1 MTAIAWHLVEGADD
15 SRAPKLSWRARRF
28 REEPTAES
36 LAAVLQT
43 LDATRSRLRETAVSF
58 LREARAATNAAVQLL
73 QLGRGGAE
81 VLMPVADL
89 EASARR
95 IGAHRLARTC
105 MLMRE
110 QPFTF
115 FHCAVMLASISAAA
129 RDTVEAAVGGVD
141 CDMPSDDAILFLAKH
156 AVLSEETVG

>member
-1 MTAIAWHLVEGADD
+1 MAAIAWRLVEGADD
-15 SRAPKLSWRARRF
+15 CRAPKLSWRARRF

-81 VLMPVADL
+81 VLVPVAEL
-89 EASARR
+89 EVSARR
-95 IGAHRLARTC
+95 IGAHRVARACT
-105 MLMRE
+105 LMRE

-115 FHCAVMLASISAAA
+115 FHCAAMLASISAAA
-129 RDTVEAAVGGVD
+129 RGTVEAAVGGVD
-141 CDMPSDDAILFLAKH
+141 CDMPADAAIILLARCC
-156 AVLSEETVG
+156 V

>member
-1 MTAIAWHLVEGADD
+1 MAAIARCLVEGADD
-15 SRAPKLSWRARRF
+15 SRAPKLSWRARRL

-36 LAAVLQT
+36 LAAVVRT
-43 LDATRSRLRETAVSF
+43 LDATLSRLREGVVSF
-58 LREARAATNAAVQLL
+58 LRETRAATNASVQLL

-81 VLMPVADL
+81 VLLPVADL

-105 MLMRE
+105 TLMRE
-110 QPFTF
+110 QSFTF

-129 RDTVEAAVGGVD
+129 RDTAVEAAVGGVD
-141 CDMPSDDAILFLAKH
+141 YDMPSDAAIVLLAKH
-156 AVLSEETVG
+156 AVE